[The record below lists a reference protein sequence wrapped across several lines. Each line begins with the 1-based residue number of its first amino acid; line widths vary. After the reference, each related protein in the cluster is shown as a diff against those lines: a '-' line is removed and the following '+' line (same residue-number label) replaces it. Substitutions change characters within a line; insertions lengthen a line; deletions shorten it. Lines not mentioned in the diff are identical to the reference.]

1 MATIAD
7 FRAEK
12 PNWCPGC
19 GDFTVLAAL
28 QKAAVNLGL
37 EPENMV
43 TVSGIGCSGKTSQY
57 MGSYGFHSLHGRSI
71 PVATAVKTA
80 NRDLTVVATGGDGDG
95 YGIGLGHFIHAVRR
109 NIDITYLV
117 MDNHIYGLTTGQTS
131 PTSDKGTKTKTAPE
145 GATDEPIHPLQM
157 AITAGA
163 GFVAQGYSGNLKQLT
178 ELIEKG
184 IQHKGFSLI
193 NIYSPCVT
201 FNKVNTYDF
210 YKENLINVDEDAS
223 YDNTDRFGAMKKI
236 EETDELVT
244 GLLYHNPNKLAY
256 HETAL
261 HYPAT
266 PIAHNDL
273 KIAREDWNKIAAS
286 FK

>member
-1 MATIAD
+1 MATLVD

-28 QKAAVNLGL
+28 QKAAVNIGL
-37 EPENMV
+37 EPEEMV
-43 TVSGIGCSGKTSQY
+43 TVSGIGCSGKLSQY
-57 MGSYGFHSLHGRSI
+57 MGSYGFHSLHGRSL
-71 PVATAVKTA
+71 PVATAVKLA
-80 NRDLTVVATGGDGDG
+80 NRDLTVVAAGGDGDG
-95 YGIGLGHFIHAVRR
+95 YGIGMGHFVHAMRR

-145 GATDEPIHPLQM
+145 GSVEEPVHPLQM
-157 AITAGA
+157 ALMAGC

-184 IQHKGFSLI
+184 MKHRGFSLI

-210 YKENLINVDEDAS
+210 YKANLVNVDEDAS
-223 YDNTDRFGAMKKI
+223 YDKTDRFGAIHKI
-236 EETDELVT
+236 EEHEELVT
-244 GLLYHNPNKLAY
+244 GVLYHNPEKQAY
-256 HETAL
+256 DEVL
-261 HYPAT
+261 RGYPEQAIT
-266 PIAHNDL
+266 KNDL
-273 KIAREDWNKIAAS
+273 KISRDQWDKIAS
-286 FK
+286 QFK

>member
-1 MATIAD
+1 MATMAD

-28 QKAAVNLGL
+28 QKAAVNLGI
-37 EPENMV
+37 EPENFV

-57 MGSYGFHSLHGRSI
+57 MGGYGFHSLHGRSL

-80 NRDLTVVATGGDGDG
+80 NKDLTVVAAGGDGDG
-95 YGIGLGHFIHAVRR
+95 YGIGMGHFMHAMRR
-109 NIDITYLV
+109 NVDVTYLV

-131 PTSDKGTKTKTAPE
+131 PTSDPGTKTKTSPE
-145 GATDEPIHPLQM
+145 GATEEPVHPLQM
-157 AITAGA
+157 AIMAGC

-210 YKENLINVDEDAS
+210 YKANLVNIDEDAS
-223 YDNTDRFGAMKKI
+223 YDRTDRFAAIKKI
-236 EETDELVT
+236 EETQENLV
-244 GLLYHNPNKLAY
+244 GLIYENTSKLPF
-256 HETAL
+256 HEQTRSF
-261 HYPAT
+261 PQV
-266 PIAHNDL
+266 PIAKNDL
-273 KIAREDWNKIAAS
+273 QITREQWEKVAVQ

>member
-37 EPENMV
+37 EPEQLV

-57 MGSYGFHSLHGRSI
+57 MGGYGFHSLHGRSL
-71 PVATAVKTA
+71 PVATAVKLA
-80 NRDLTVVATGGDGDG
+80 NKDLTVVAAGGDGDG
-95 YGIGLGHFIHAVRR
+95 YGIGMGHFVHAMRR
-109 NIDITYLV
+109 NIDITYIV

-131 PTSDKGTKTKTAPE
+131 PTSDPGTKTKTAPE
-145 GATDEPIHPLQM
+145 GSTDEPVHPLQM
-157 AITAGA
+157 AILGGA
-163 GFVAQGYSGNLKQLT
+163 SFVAQGFSGDLKQLT
-178 ELIEKG
+178 SVIEQGMK
-184 IQHKGFSLI
+184 HRGFSLI
-193 NIYSPCVT
+193 NVFSPCVT

-210 YKENLINVDEDAS
+210 YKGNLTNVDELEG
-223 YDNTDRFGAMKKI
+223 YDKTDRFGVIKLI
-236 EETDELVT
+236 EEKEELVT
-244 GLLYHNPNKLAY
+244 GVLYQNTEKLPYDQALRAY
-256 HETAL
+256 PETA
-261 HYPAT
+261 
-266 PIAHNDL
+266 IAKNDINMTAEQFQDL
-273 KIAREDWNKIAAS
+273 IAP

>member
-1 MATIAD
+1 MATLVD

-28 QKAAVNLGL
+28 QKAAVNIGL
-37 EPENMV
+37 EPEQMV
-43 TVSGIGCSGKTSQY
+43 TVSGVGCSGKISQY
-57 MGSYGFHSLHGRSI
+57 MGSYGFHSLHGRSL
-71 PVATAVKTA
+71 PVATAVKLA
-80 NRDLTVVATGGDGDG
+80 NRDLTVVAAGGDGDG
-95 YGIGLGHFIHAVRR
+95 YGIGMGHFIHAMRR

-131 PTSDKGTKTKTAPE
+131 PTSDKGSKTKTAPD
-145 GATDEPIHPLQM
+145 GAVEEPVHPLQM
-157 AITAGA
+157 ALMAGC

-184 IQHKGFSLI
+184 MQHRGFSLI

-210 YKENLINVDEDAS
+210 YKSNLVNIDEDAS
-223 YDNTDRFGAMKKI
+223 YDKTDRFAAIRKL
-236 EETDELVT
+236 EEHEENVT
-244 GLLYHNPNKLAY
+244 GVLYHNPAKQAY
-256 HETAL
+256 DEVL
-261 HYPAT
+261 RGYPEQA
-266 PIAHNDL
+266 IAKNDL
-273 KIAREDWNKIAAS
+273 KITRDQWEKLAVQ

>member
-1 MATIAD
+1 MATLAD

-28 QKAAVNLGL
+28 QKAAANIGL
-37 EPENMV
+37 EPEQMV
-43 TVSGIGCSGKTSQY
+43 TVSGVGCSGKISQY

-80 NRDLTVVATGGDGDG
+80 NNDLTVVAAGGDGDG

-131 PTSDKGTKTKTAPE
+131 PTSDKGSKTKTAPD

-157 AITAGA
+157 AIMAGA

-184 IQHKGFSLI
+184 MQHKGFSLI

-210 YKENLINVDEDAS
+210 YKENLVNVDEDET
-223 YDNTDRFGAMKKI
+223 YDKTDRFGAIKRI
-236 EETDELVT
+236 EEAEELVT
-244 GLLYHNPNKLAY
+244 GLLYHDPNKLAY
-256 HETAL
+256 HEQSRHFPT
-261 HYPAT
+261 T
-266 PIAHNDL
+266 PIAKNDL
-273 KIAREDWNKIAAS
+273 KIERDAWEKVVAQ